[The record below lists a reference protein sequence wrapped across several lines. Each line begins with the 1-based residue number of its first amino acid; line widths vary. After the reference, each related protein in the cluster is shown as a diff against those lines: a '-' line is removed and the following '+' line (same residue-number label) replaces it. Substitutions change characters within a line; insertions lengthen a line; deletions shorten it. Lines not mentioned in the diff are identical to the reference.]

1 MAGERR
7 VAAMLLVPGDVLVS
21 IWHLPLLIISVERIG
36 QQVAL
41 RCVLAAYTHIQR
53 IGYDAYLDVSTL
65 SA

>member
-41 RCVLAAYTHIQR
+41 RCVLAAHTHIQL